1 MALDQCGQFDVSL
14 WVNDCSK
21 LYDEGALNEN
31 SKITALSFYYHK
43 SQLEFKSNVSVWF
56 SRGEIQ

>member
-43 SQLEFKSNVSVWF
+43 SQLEFKSNVSV
-56 SRGEIQ
+56 